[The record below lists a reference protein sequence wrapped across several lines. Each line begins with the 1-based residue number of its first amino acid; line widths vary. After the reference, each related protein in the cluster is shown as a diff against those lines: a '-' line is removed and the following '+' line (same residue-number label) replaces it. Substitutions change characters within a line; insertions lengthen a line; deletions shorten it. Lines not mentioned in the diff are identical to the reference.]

1 MNRIFIFSLILFLA
15 SSCETVID
23 VDLDST
29 EPALVIEALLQ
40 EGTHDFEVK
49 ISRTQ
54 DYFDAEVI
62 PFESQTEVSLSN
74 NLGESWVIPQE
85 DAGLHQREVSA
96 QSGVLYT
103 LTVRVDGQEY
113 QAVSTLPE
121 QVSIDSLTFE
131 YEDANPFLDEGYE
144 VFINFT
150 DPLEVANFYR
160 VLYDEDGV
168 PQRESED
175 YQVVDDQ
182 LIDGNEVEL
191 PLFRKTFPP
200 QTELLIELRS
210 LNEAG
215 YEYYFSLGDIIG
227 AQNGP
232 GGGNAAPGNPV
243 SNWTGDVLGYF
254 IAYSSDTIRTV
265 LPER

>member
-1 MNRIFIFSLILFLA
+1 MNRIFIFSLILLLA

-40 EGTHDFEVK
+40 EGTHEFEVK

-62 PFESQTEVSLSN
+62 PFESQTEVTLSS

-85 DAGLHQREVSA
+85 DAGLHKREISA
-96 QSGVLYT
+96 QSGTLYT
-103 LTVRVDGQEY
+103 LTVSVDGTEY
-113 QAVSTLPE
+113 QAVSQLPE
-121 QVSIDSLTFE
+121 KVSIDSLTFE

-150 DPLEVANFYR
+150 DPLEIENYYR

-200 QTELLIELRS
+200 QTELFIELRS

-215 YEYYFSLGDIIG
+215 YDYYFSLGDIIG

-243 SNWTGDVLGYF
+243 SNWTGD
-254 IAYSSDTIRTV
+254 IRG
-265 LPER
+265 